1 MLLPSRW
8 RETPPFDQKHVA
20 IQGLEPPGGMASDA
34 LTTCGSSQFQC
45 GNGKCITARWV
56 CDGSDDCSDGTDE
69 LPGTCMARTC
79 RPTEFSCTDRLNQCI
94 PSSWRCDG
102 KADCENGADED
113 SCAPKQCTGTEFR
126 CGNGQCVSSS
136 FVCDDE
142 ADCDDGSDE
151 VSCPVAS
158 CSPGSF
164 QCNSTACVP
173 RLWSCDGDVDCP
185 DGSDEW
191 PQNCGT
197 KAPDS
202 APAHQCSSLEFR
214 CGNGECIHGS
224 WKCDGGADCLD
235 QSDEAECA
243 RPTCRPDEF
252 ECGDGTCIHGSR
264 QCDHQHDC
272 RDMSDEAGCVN
283 ATQCE
288 GPTRFK
294 CRSGECISM
303 EKVCDKH
310 RDCRDWSDEPLREC
324 GFNECLYKNGG
335 CSHICND
342 LKIGFECLCRPGFH
356 LVDTKRCEDIDECAN
371 PDTCSQICINLI
383 GSYKCQCE
391 EGYQVDP
398 ATKACKAIG
407 TIAYLFFTNRHEIR
421 KMTLDKS
428 EYTRVIPRL
437 KNVVAL
443 DMNVATKEIYW
454 SDISQKKIYRAQMD
468 SAEDPAHHSVLISS
482 GIDAPEGIAFDWIHG
497 NLYWTDSIR
506 SSVSVVTADGSRRK
520 TLFHQGLSKPRGI
533 VVDPHSNFIYWTD
546 WGNPAKIE
554 KAGLNGGDRT
564 ALVTDNIVWP
574 NGISLDLVNQRL
586 YWVDSKLH
594 TLSSIDVQGGGRR
607 TIIVDEHR
615 LAHPLGLTVFEE
627 KVFWTDVSN
636 NAILSANRLTGE
648 DITPVAEH
656 LTSPED
662 IVLFHNL
669 KQTAGRDWC
678 QVSGCTFLCL
688 AAPQVGRHPPK
699 YTCVCPDNMMLAR
712 DMRTCV
718 PAVPTP
724 AAPVQPH
731 VPATD
736 PPRRPPVPASTTPK
750 PLVRTTPKPLVQT
763 TPKTLVRTTPKP
775 LVRTTP
781 KPLVRTTPKPLVRTT
796 TVPVIITSPAAKL
809 VPSTIEPPVRTTTP
823 EPRTASPQPLKPKIL
838 QTTTETPVT
847 SPDFHH
853 ELAAAVPNPA
863 SDAPIA
869 LYIALPLAIVCLVA
883 AGAVLLWR
891 NYRLKNTN
899 TIHFDNPVYQKT
911 TEDQVHI
918 WRSYSLD
925 GYSYPKRQ
933 IVSLDEEAD
942 NPAFADN

>member
-1 MLLPSRW
+1 
-8 RETPPFDQKHVA
+8 
-20 IQGLEPPGGMASDA
+20 
-34 LTTCGSSQFQC
+34 
-45 GNGKCITARWV
+45 CITTRWV
-56 CDGSDDCSDGTDE
+56 CDGTDDCGDGTDE
-69 LPGTCMARTC
+69 LPGTCT
-79 RPTEFSCTDRLNQCI
+79 
-94 PSSWRCDG
+94 
-102 KADCENGADED
+102 
-113 SCAPKQCTGTEFR
+113 PKQCTNNEFR
-126 CGNGQCVSSS
+126 CSSGQCVSSS

-151 VSCPVAS
+151 ASCPPLT
-158 CSPGSF
+158 CSSASF
-164 QCNSTACVP
+164 QCNNTVCVP
-173 RLWSCDGDVDCP
+173 RLWACDGDADCS

-197 KAPDS
+197 QKSDAPV
-202 APAHQCSSLEFR
+202 AHHCSSLEFR
-214 CGNGECIHGS
+214 CGSGECIHGS

-235 QSDEAECA
+235 RSDEADCA
-243 RPTCRPDEF
+243 HPTCRPDEF

-264 QCDHQHDC
+264 QCNHQYDC
-272 RDMSDEAGCVN
+272 RDMSDETGCVN
-283 ATQCE
+283 ATHCE

-303 EKVCDKH
+303 EKVCDKQ

-324 GFNECLYKNGG
+324 GSNECLYNNGG

-342 LKIGFECLCRPGFH
+342 LKIGYECLCPAGYR

-371 PDTCSQICINLI
+371 PDTCSQICINMI

-407 TIAYLFFTNRHEIR
+407 TIAYLFFTNRHEVR

-437 KNVVAL
+437 KNAVAL
-443 DMNVATKEIYW
+443 DMNMATKEIYW

-468 SAEDPAHHSVLISS
+468 SADDSTRHSTVMSS
-482 GIDAPEGIAFDWIHG
+482 DIDAPEGIAFDWIHG

-506 SSVSVVTADGSRRK
+506 STISVVTADGSRRK
-520 TLFHQGLSKPRGI
+520 TLFHQDLSKPRAI

-546 WGNPAKIE
+546 WGTPAKIE

-574 NGISLDLVNQRL
+574 NGITLDLLNQRL

-607 TIIVDEHR
+607 TLIIDEHR

-636 NAILSANRLTGE
+636 NAILSANRLTGG

-656 LTSPED
+656 LSSPED
-662 IVLFHNL
+662 IILYHNL
-669 KQTAGRDWC
+669 KQPAGRDWC
-678 QVSGCTFLCL
+678 QVSACQYMCL
-688 AAPQVGRHPPK
+688 AAPQVGRYPPK

-718 PAVPTP
+718 PA
-724 AAPVQPH
+724 
-731 VPATD
+731 
-736 PPRRPPVPASTTPK
+736 PASTTPK
-750 PLVRTTPKPLVQT
+750 PQIRTTPKP
-763 TPKTLVRTTPKP
+763 PVRTTKVPIVITSTVARP
-775 LVRTTP
+775 APRTT
-781 KPLVRTTPKPLVRTT
+781 R
-796 TVPVIITSPAAKL
+796 
-809 VPSTIEPPVRTTTP
+809 PPVRTTTP
-823 EPRTASPQPLKPKIL
+823 EPRIPSPQTVKPEIP
-838 QTTTETPVT
+838 QTTTEAQVT
-847 SPDFHH
+847 SP
-853 ELAAAVPNPA
+853 
-863 SDAPIA
+863 
-869 LYIALPLAIVCLVA
+869 AIVCLVA
-883 AGAVLLWR
+883 VGGMLLWR
-891 NYRLKNTN
+891 NYRRKNTN

-918 WRSYSLD
+918 WRSHSPD

-933 IVSLDEEAD
+933 VVSLDEEAD
-942 NPAFADN
+942 NPAFTEN

>member
-1 MLLPSRW
+1 MHLSVRLKIMGRSRFASLLFLLCSILQ
-8 RETPPFDQKHVA
+8 TN
-20 IQGLEPPGGMASDA
+20 A
-34 LTTCGSSQFQC
+34 LTTCGARQFQC

-56 CDGSDDCSDGTDE
+56 CDGTDDCGDGTDE
-69 LPGTCMARTC
+69 LPGTCMSKTC
-79 RPTEFSCTDRLNQCI
+79 RPTEFSCADRLNQCI
-94 PSSWRCDG
+94 PSTWRCDG

-113 SCAPKQCTGTEFR
+113 SCAPRQCTNTEFR
-126 CGNGQCVSSS
+126 CRNGQCVSSS

-151 VSCPVAS
+151 ASCPRVT
-158 CSPGSF
+158 CSPTSF
-164 QCNSTACVP
+164 QCNNTVCVP
-173 RLWSCDGDVDCP
+173 RLWACDGDTDCA

-197 KAPDS
+197 KAPNT
-202 APAHQCSSLEFR
+202 APTHQCSSLEFH
-214 CGNGECIHGS
+214 CGSGECIHGS
-224 WKCDGGADCLD
+224 WKCDGGADCHD
-235 QSDEAECA
+235 RSDEANCA
-243 RPTCRPDEF
+243 RTTCRPDEF
-252 ECGDGTCIHGSR
+252 ECGDGTCIHGSL
-264 QCDHQHDC
+264 QCNHQYNC
-272 RDMSDEAGCVN
+272 RDMSDEIGCVN
-283 ATQCE
+283 ATHCE
-288 GPTRFK
+288 PPTRFK

-303 EKVCDKH
+303 EKVCDRK
-310 RDCRDWSDEPLREC
+310 RDCRDWSDEPLRQC
-324 GFNECLYKNGG
+324 GSNECLYNNGG
-335 CSHICND
+335 CSHICKD
-342 LKIGFECLCRPGFH
+342 LRIGYECLCPTGYR
-356 LVDTKRCEDIDECAN
+356 LVDAKHCEDIDECAN
-371 PDTCSQICINLI
+371 PDTCSQICINQM

-398 ATKACKAIG
+398 STKACKAIG
-407 TIAYLFFTNRHEIR
+407 TIAYLFFTNRHEVR

-443 DMNVATKEIYW
+443 DMNMAAKEIYW

-468 SAEDPAHHSVLISS
+468 SADDPTHHSVVIGS

-506 SSVSVVTADGSRRK
+506 STISVVTADGSRRK
-520 TLFHQGLSKPRGI
+520 TLFHQDLSKPRAI
-533 VVDPHSNFIYWTD
+533 VVDPHSNFMYWTD
-546 WGNPAKIE
+546 WGTPAKIE
-554 KAGLNGGDRT
+554 KGGFNGVDRS
-564 ALVTDNIVWP
+564 ALVTDNIEWP
-574 NGISLDLVNQRL
+574 NGITLDLLNQRL

-607 TIIVDEHR
+607 TLIIDEHR

-636 NAILSANRLTGE
+636 SAILSANRLTGG
-648 DITPVAEH
+648 DITPLVEH
-656 LTSPED
+656 LSSPED
-662 IVLFHNL
+662 IILYHNL
-669 KQTAGRDWC
+669 KQPTGRDWC
-678 QVSGCTFLCL
+678 QVSGCEFLCL

-724 AAPVQPH
+724 AAPVLPQ
-731 VPATD
+731 VPATNPP
-736 PPRRPPVPASTTPK
+736 PPRPTVPASTTPT
-750 PLVRTTPKPLVQT
+750 PQVHTTP
-763 TPKTLVRTTPKP
+763 TPQ
-775 LVRTTP
+775 
-781 KPLVRTTPKPLVRTT
+781 VRTT
-796 TVPVIITSPAAKL
+796 TVPAVITTTAARPAPRTTK
-809 VPSTIEPPVRTTTP
+809 PPVRTTTP
-823 EPRTASPQPLKPKIL
+823 EPKTPSPRPVNPKIL

-847 SPDFHH
+847 SSDIRH
-853 ELAAAVPNPA
+853 EFAAVPDAA
-863 SDAPIA
+863 SPTPIA

-883 AGAVLLWR
+883 VGGVLLWR

-918 WRSYSLD
+918 WRSHSPD
-925 GYSYPKRQ
+925 GFSYPKRQ

-942 NPAFADN
+942 NPAFTEN

>member
-1 MLLPSRW
+1 MRLPARLTNMGRPPCASLLLLICCLVQ
-8 RETPPFDQKHVA
+8 TN
-20 IQGLEPPGGMASDA
+20 A
-34 LTTCGSSQFQC
+34 LTTCGSKQFQC
-45 GNGKCITARWV
+45 GNGKCITVRWV
-56 CDGSDDCSDGTDE
+56 CDGTDDCGDGTDE
-69 LPGTCMARTC
+69 LPGTCLARTC
-79 RPTEFSCTDRLNQCI
+79 RPTEFSCRDRLHQCV
-94 PSSWRCDG
+94 PSTWRCDG
-102 KADCENGADED
+102 KGDCENGADEE
-113 SCAPKQCTGTEFR
+113 SCAPKQCTNTEFR
-126 CGNGQCVSSS
+126 CTNGQCVSSS

-151 VSCPVAS
+151 ASCPPVTCTSA
-158 CSPGSF
+158 SF
-164 QCNSTACVP
+164 QCNNTVCVP
-173 RLWSCDGDVDCP
+173 RLWACDGDADCP

-197 KAPDS
+197 QRPAT
-202 APAHQCSSLEFR
+202 AFAHQCSSLEFR
-214 CGNGECIHGS
+214 CGSGECIHGS

-235 QSDEAECA
+235 RSDEANCA
-243 RPTCRPDEF
+243 HVTCRPDEF

-264 QCDHQHDC
+264 QCNHQYDC
-272 RDMSDEAGCVN
+272 RDMSDEIGCVN
-283 ATQCE
+283 ATHCE
-288 GPTRFK
+288 GPSRFK

-303 EKVCDKH
+303 EKVCDKQ

-324 GFNECLYKNGG
+324 GSNECLYNNGG
-335 CSHICND
+335 CSYICND
-342 LKIGFECLCRPGFH
+342 LKIGYECLCPAGYS
-356 LVDTKRCEDIDECAN
+356 LVDKKHCEDIDECAN
-371 PDTCSQICINLI
+371 PDTCSQICINQM

-407 TIAYLFFTNRHEIR
+407 TIAYLFFTNRHEVR

-443 DMNVATKEIYW
+443 DMNMATKEIYW

-468 SAEDPAHHSVLISS
+468 SAEDSTRHSTVMGSD
-482 GIDAPEGIAFDWIHG
+482 IDAPEGIAFDWIHG

-506 SSVSVVTADGSRRK
+506 STISVVTADGSRRK
-520 TLFHQGLSKPRGI
+520 TLFHDDLSKPRAI

-546 WGNPAKIE
+546 WGHPAKIE

-564 ALVTDNIVWP
+564 ALVTDSIVWP
-574 NGISLDLVNQRL
+574 NGITLDLLNQRL

-607 TIIVDEHR
+607 TLIIDEHK

-627 KVFWTDVSN
+627 RVFWTDVSN
-636 NAILSANRLTGE
+636 NAILSANRLTGG
-648 DITPVAEH
+648 DVTPVAEH
-656 LTSPED
+656 LSSPED
-662 IVLFHNL
+662 IILYHNL
-669 KQTAGRDWC
+669 KQPAGRDWC
-678 QVSGCTFLCL
+678 QISSCEFLCL

-724 AAPVQPH
+724 AGPVQPH
-731 VPATD
+731 VPAVNPT
-736 PPRRPPVPASTTPK
+736 RNVPDYTTPK
-750 PLVRTTPKPLVQT
+750 PQVHTTPKPQVH
-763 TPKTLVRTTPKP
+763 TTPKP
-775 LVRTTP
+775 QIHTTP
-781 KPLVRTTPKPLVRTT
+781 KPQIHTTA
-796 TVPVIITSPAAKL
+796 VPIVMTSTAAKP
-809 VPSTIEPPVRTTTP
+809 VQGTTKFPVRTTTP
-823 EPRTASPQPLKPKIL
+823 DPRKQSPRTVKPKL
-838 QTTTETPVT
+838 PQTATETSVT
-847 SPDFHH
+847 SPDFRRGF
-853 ELAAAVPNPA
+853 AAAIPTTA
-863 SDAPIA
+863 STTPIA

-883 AGAVLLWR
+883 AGGVLLWR

-918 WRSYSLD
+918 WRSHSPD

-933 IVSLDEEAD
+933 VVSLDEEAD
-942 NPAFADN
+942 NPAFTEN

>member
-1 MLLPSRW
+1 MITKTINLLA
-8 RETPPFDQKHVA
+8 Q
-20 IQGLEPPGGMASDA
+20 L
-34 LTTCGSSQFQC
+34 CQFQC
-45 GNGKCITARWV
+45 GNGKCITTRWV
-56 CDGSDDCSDGTDE
+56 CDGTDDCGDGTDE
-69 LPGTCMARTC
+69 LPVAKTCK
-79 RPTEFSCTDRLNQCI
+79 PTEFSCADRLNQCV
-94 PSSWRCDG
+94 PSTWRCDG
-102 KADCENGADED
+102 KADCENGADEETCGNLATQ
-113 SCAPKQCTGTEFR
+113 SFQCTNNEFR
-126 CGNGQCVSSS
+126 CSSGQCVSSS

-151 VSCPVAS
+151 ASCPPLT
-158 CSPGSF
+158 CSSASF
-164 QCNSTACVP
+164 QCNNTVCVP
-173 RLWSCDGDVDCP
+173 RLWACDGDADCS

-197 KAPDS
+197 QKSDAPV
-202 APAHQCSSLEFR
+202 AHHCSSLEFR
-214 CGNGECIHGS
+214 CGSGECIHGS

-235 QSDEAECA
+235 RSDEADCA
-243 RPTCRPDEF
+243 HPTCRPDEF

-264 QCDHQHDC
+264 QCNHQYDC
-272 RDMSDEAGCVN
+272 RDMSDETGCVN
-283 ATQCE
+283 ATHCE

-303 EKVCDKH
+303 EKVCDKQ

-324 GFNECLYKNGG
+324 GSNECLYNNGG

-342 LKIGFECLCRPGFH
+342 LKIGYECLCPAGYR

-371 PDTCSQICINLI
+371 PDTCSQICINMI

-407 TIAYLFFTNRHEIR
+407 TIAYLFFTNRHEVR

-437 KNVVAL
+437 KNAVAL
-443 DMNVATKEIYW
+443 DMNMATKEIYW

-468 SAEDPAHHSVLISS
+468 SADDSTRHSTVMSS
-482 GIDAPEGIAFDWIHG
+482 DIDAPEGIAFDWIHG

-506 SSVSVVTADGSRRK
+506 STISVVTADGSRRK
-520 TLFHQGLSKPRGI
+520 TLFHQDLSKPRAI

-546 WGNPAKIE
+546 WGTPAKIE

-574 NGISLDLVNQRL
+574 NGITLDLLNQRL

-607 TIIVDEHR
+607 TLIIDEHR

-636 NAILSANRLTGE
+636 NAILSANRLTGG

-656 LTSPED
+656 LSSPED
-662 IVLFHNL
+662 IILYHNL
-669 KQTAGRDWC
+669 KQPAGRDWC
-678 QVSGCTFLCL
+678 QVSACQYMCL
-688 AAPQVGRHPPK
+688 AAPQVGRYPPK

-718 PAVPTP
+718 PAVPTT
-724 AAPVQPH
+724 AAPVQPQ
-731 VPATD
+731 VPATT
-736 PPRRPPVPASTTPK
+736 PPPQPPAPASTTPK
-750 PLVRTTPKPLVQT
+750 PQIRTTPKP
-763 TPKTLVRTTPKP
+763 P
-775 LVRTTP
+775 
-781 KPLVRTTPKPLVRTT
+781 
-796 TVPVIITSPAAKL
+796 VP
-809 VPSTIEPPVRTTTP
+809 
-823 EPRTASPQPLKPKIL
+823 
-838 QTTTETPVT
+838 
-847 SPDFHH
+847 
-853 ELAAAVPNPA
+853 
-863 SDAPIA
+863 
-869 LYIALPLAIVCLVA
+869 IVCLVA
-883 AGAVLLWR
+883 VGGMLLWR
-891 NYRLKNTN
+891 NYRRKNTN

-918 WRSYSLD
+918 WRSHSPD
-925 GYSYPKRQ
+925 GYSYPK
-933 IVSLDEEAD
+933 VSQRVSSAY
-942 NPAFADN
+942 